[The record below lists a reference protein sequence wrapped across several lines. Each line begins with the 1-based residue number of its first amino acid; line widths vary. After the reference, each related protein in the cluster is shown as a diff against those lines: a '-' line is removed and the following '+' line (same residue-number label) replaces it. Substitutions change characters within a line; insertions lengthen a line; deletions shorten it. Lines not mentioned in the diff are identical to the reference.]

1 MTFDE
6 MLKQALDETADERAA
21 QMLNVGKKHRFSLAY
36 RLWERKVLRDLRRNN
51 GDKPLTLRKAKYALA
66 AIITASSLLLGVT
79 AYAAIAAFGRF
90 SFDNPADSKPDY
102 SKLFIDNHPSDKT
115 ALREYYG
122 LDEDT
127 GWYMVNCEVGAYTTL
142 LFYRNGDRII
152 SFSQNIIVEAS
163 YIYTENS
170 PIESVSL
177 YEENDGF
184 FIEYQDGTAAL
195 YWIYDGYLF
204 RICGKTT
211 KTEAINL
218 ALSTKIVNLP
228 IKY

>member
-21 QMLNVGKKHRFSLAY
+21 QMLNVEKKHRFSLAY

-90 SFDNPADSKPDY
+90 SFDDYNDSKSDY
-102 SKLFIDNHPSDKT
+102 SKLFIENHPSDKT
-115 ALREYYG
+115 SLERYYG
-122 LDEDT
+122 LDEDI
-127 GWYMVNCEVGAYTTL
+127 GWFMGYSEVGVYTTL
-142 LFYRNGDRII
+142 LYYRNGDRII
-152 SFSQNIIVEAS
+152 SFSQRIIVESS
-163 YIYTENS
+163 YVYTENS

-184 FIEYQDGTAAL
+184 FIKYQDGSAAL

-204 RICGKTT
+204 RIYGKLT
-211 KTEAINL
+211 KAEIENL
-218 ALSTKIVNLP
+218 ALSTKYTSMP
-228 IKY
+228 IK